1 MFVWKSSG
9 GPTSAESMASATSS
23 QCSTCLAWFLAKSH
37 KSRGLVCVLTACAMV
52 IAKVAEAA
60 MHTRFGWVSDA
71 SALTASATSPA
82 GLNDPQT
89 PSGAT
94 RINAPFAWV
103 VVDAVWASL
112 FSTSPPSISLCVIGP
127 NAIEV
132 VFPMSNGVARLG

>member
-1 MFVWKSSG
+1 
-9 GPTSAESMASATSS
+9 
-23 QCSTCLAWFLAKSH
+23 
-37 KSRGLVCVLTACAMV
+37 MV

-71 SALTASATSPA
+71 SALTASATSPV
-82 GLNDPQT
+82 GLNEPQT

-112 FSTSPPSISLCVIGP
+112 FSTSPPSMSRCVIGP
-127 NAIEV
+127 NAIDV
-132 VFPMSNGVARLG
+132 VFPMSNGVARFR